1 MSLRISDMRDTVA
14 AYARNDMRMSKA
26 AQELHMS
33 RRAVEERLK
42 RIRQETGKDPR
53 RFFDLVALLEKWKNM

>member
-26 AQELHMS
+26 AKELHMS

-53 RFFDLVALLEKWKNM
+53 RFFDLVALLEKWKNL

>member
-1 MSLRISDMRDTVA
+1 MSLRISDMRDTVV
-14 AYARNDMRMSKA
+14 AYARNDMRMSRA

-53 RFFDLVALLEKWKNM
+53 RFFELVALLERWKNV

>member
-1 MSLRISDMRDTVA
+1 MSLRISDMRDTVV
-14 AYARNDMRMSKA
+14 AYARNDMRMSKT

-53 RFFDLVALLEKWKNM
+53 RFFELVALLERWKNV